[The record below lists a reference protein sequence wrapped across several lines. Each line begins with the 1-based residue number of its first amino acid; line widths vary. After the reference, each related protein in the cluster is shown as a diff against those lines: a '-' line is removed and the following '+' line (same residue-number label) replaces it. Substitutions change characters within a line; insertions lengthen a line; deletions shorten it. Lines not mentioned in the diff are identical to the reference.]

1 MLHVNQRG
9 HTMNLKTVATLAA
22 TLIAAS
28 AYTAAHAEQKCG
40 AGSCGKKAS
49 SAAADQKGKDASCSK
64 KEASCSK
71 KDGAGK

>member
-1 MLHVNQRG
+1 MH
-9 HTMNLKTVATLAA
+9 LKTVATLAA

-40 AGSCGKKAS
+40 AGSCGKKE
-49 SAAADQKGKDASCSK
+49 SATSADQKGKDASCSK

-71 KDGAGK
+71 KDGSGK